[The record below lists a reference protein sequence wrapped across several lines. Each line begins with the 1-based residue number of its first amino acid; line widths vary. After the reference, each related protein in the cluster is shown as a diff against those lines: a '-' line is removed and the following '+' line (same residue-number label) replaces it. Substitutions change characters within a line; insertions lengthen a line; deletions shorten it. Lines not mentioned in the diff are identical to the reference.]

1 MHVVTDFPYPVECRD
16 PVWIPMDDGI
26 ELCARLWLPE
36 GAEEAPVPAILE
48 YIPYRLRDGSA
59 RRDAMHH
66 HYFAGHGYASLRVDI
81 RGSGDSGGV
90 LTDEYLEQELLD
102 GEAILRWI
110 DPVLPM
116 MAFRSFAPSEAQAAR
131 DWAGAL
137 PAPAVTVGPGL
148 RVIED
153 GTDGLLVFEIDGPMT
168 KEDTGRVFEMF
179 DRATEAH
186 GKINLMVIVK
196 DYEGFDLSLLGDR
209 ELMTSKFGAMG
220 KVGRYAVVGAPGWMR
235 SMVGVLD
242 PLLPIKMRSFDAGEE
257 TAARDWAS
265 AG

>member
-1 MHVVTDFPYPVECRD
+1 MLRIEEIKPRIFQVTLSGVIEKVDIEEMKRHLTPALEGEGDMAIVLRAEALEDMTADALAEDARFEFGMLPYWSKVRKVALVTDKQAF
-16 PVWIPMDDGI
+16 
-26 ELCARLWLPE
+26 
-36 GAEEAPVPAILE
+36 
-48 YIPYRLRDGSA
+48 
-59 RRDAMHH
+59 
-66 HYFAGHGYASLRVDI
+66 
-81 RGSGDSGGV
+81 
-90 LTDEYLEQELLD
+90 
-102 GEAILRWI
+102 EAILRWI

-137 PAPAVTVGPGL
+137 PAPAVTGGPGL
-148 RVIED
+148 RMIED

-168 KEDTGRVFEMF
+168 KDDTGRVFEMF